1 MANNNWYNTPSW
13 MIPNYATQWGQNPNY
28 NNQYNSMPMPGSY
41 DYDYLAHHGI
51 KGMRWGVR
59 KDRGRVSS
67 GFRLRSR
74 KTPTPQ
80 FAYAGNEAAYTTA
93 EKTTKPAKNYEVA
106 RYNGYTAM
114 AKASSTAINS
124 LKNSTEKRQK
134 EKYDRKLA
142 DAKKA
147 IDLSNV
153 PDDEL
158 RKAVNRMNLEKQYR
172 DLKTAPEVKMGKSKA
187 LTFLEYAG
195 DIVAIAGGITTII
208 ATTKAMKNMK

>member
-1 MANNNWYNTPSW
+1 M
-13 MIPNYATQWGQNPNY
+13 
-28 NNQYNSMPMPGSY
+28 Y
-41 DYDYLAHHGI
+41 DYDYLAHFGI

-59 KDRGRVSS
+59 KDRGRISS
-67 GFRLRSR
+67 RVRFGSR
-74 KTPTPQ
+74 KTPTPRS
-80 FAYAGNEAAYTTA
+80 AYAGNEATYATA
-93 EKTTKPAKNYEVA
+93 EQPTKPAKNYEVA
-106 RYNGYTAM
+106 RYNSYTTM
-114 AKASSTAINS
+114 AKASGTAMNTLRTS
-124 LKNSTEKRQK
+124 MEKRQK

-158 RKAVNRMNLEKQYR
+158 KKAVARMNLEKQYR
-172 DLKTAPEVKMGKSKA
+172 DLKTAPEVAMGKSKA

-195 DIVAIAGGITTII
+195 DIVAIAGGVTTII